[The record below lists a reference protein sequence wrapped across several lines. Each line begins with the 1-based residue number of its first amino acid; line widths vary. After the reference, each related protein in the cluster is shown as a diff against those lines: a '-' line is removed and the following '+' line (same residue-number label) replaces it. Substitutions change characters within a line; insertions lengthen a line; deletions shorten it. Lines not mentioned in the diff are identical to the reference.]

1 MKKNFFKS
9 RKGDSP
15 FKRIL
20 IHVVLITCCII
31 AIYPV
36 ARIFSVSLRPGDRLL
51 TTDLRIIPEDASWD
65 NYKEVLLDSNFLLW
79 LWNSTIITITTSL
92 VGVILATSAGYAF
105 SRFRFPGHRTG
116 LLFIL
121 ATQMIPASML
131 LLPLYIMLVRLKL
144 INSYLGLI
152 IAYSVTALPFT
163 IWILKGYFDT
173 VPPELEEA
181 ARVDGATHLGAFY
194 KIIIPL
200 STPALAIAA
209 LFNFTTAWNE
219 YLVAR
224 VIIQRAE
231 LYTWPLGLFE
241 FQGQFATQWG
251 LYNAASMLI
260 SIPILILFLYSS
272 KWLVSGLTLGA
283 VKG

>member
-1 MKKNFFKS
+1 MKKGFFIA
-9 RKGDSP
+9 RRGDSP

-20 IHVVLITCCII
+20 IHVILIICCII

-36 ARIFSVSLRPGDRLL
+36 TRIFSVSLRPGDRLL
-51 TTDLRIIPEDASWD
+51 TTDLRIIPEDATWD
-65 NYKEVLLDSNFLLW
+65 NYKRVIFSSNFILW
-79 LWNSTIITITTSL
+79 LWNSILITITTSI

-105 SRFRFPGHRTG
+105 SRFRFPGHRSG

-231 LYTWPLGLFE
+231 LYTWTLGLFE
-241 FQGQFATQWG
+241 FQGQFNTQWG
-251 LYNAASMLI
+251 LYNAASILI
-260 SIPILILFLYSS
+260 SIPILILFLYSA

>member
-1 MKKNFFKS
+1 MKKGFFIS
-9 RKGDSP
+9 RRGDSP

-20 IHVVLITCCII
+20 IHIILIICCII

-36 ARIFSVSLRPGDRLL
+36 TRIFSVSLRPGDRLL
-51 TTDLRIIPEDASWD
+51 TTDLRIIPEDATWD
-65 NYKEVLLDSNFLLW
+65 NYKRVIFSSNFILW
-79 LWNSTIITITTSL
+79 LWNSILITITTSI

-105 SRFRFPGHRTG
+105 SRFRFPGHRSG

-131 LLPLYIMLVRLKL
+131 LLPLYIMLVKL
-144 INSYLGLI
+144 NMINSYLGLI
-152 IAYSVTALPFT
+152 VAYSVTALPFT

-194 KIIIPL
+194 KIILPL

-231 LYTWPLGLFE
+231 LYTWTLGLFE
-241 FQGQFATQWG
+241 FQGQFNTQWG

-260 SIPILILFLYSS
+260 SIPILILFLYSA

>member
-1 MKKNFFKS
+1 MNKGFLKA
-9 RKGDSP
+9 RRGDSP
-15 FKRIL
+15 FKRVL
-20 IHVVLITCCII
+20 IHITLIICCII
-31 AIYPV
+31 AIYPIT
-36 ARIFSVSLRPGDRLL
+36 RIFSVSLRPGDRLL
-51 TTDLRIIPEDASWD
+51 TTDLKIIPEDASWD

-79 LWNSTIITITTSL
+79 LWNSILITITTSIL
-92 VGVILATSAGYAF
+92 GVLLATSAGYAF
-105 SRFRFPGHRTG
+105 SRFRFPGHKAG

-131 LLPLYIMLVRLKL
+131 LLPLYIMLVRLKM

-173 VPPELEEA
+173 IPPELEEA

-224 VIIQRAE
+224 VIIQKST

-241 FQGQFATQWG
+241 FQGQFSTQWG
-251 LYNAASMLI
+251 LYNAASIMI
-260 SIPILILFLYSS
+260 SIPVLILFLYSS
-272 KWLVSGLTLGA
+272 KWLISGLTLGA

>member
-1 MKKNFFKS
+1 MNRGFLKA
-9 RKGDSP
+9 RRGDSP

-20 IHVVLITCCII
+20 IHMTLIICCII
-31 AIYPV
+31 AIYPIT
-36 ARIFSVSLRPGDRLL
+36 RIFSVSLRPGDRLL
-51 TTDLRIIPEDASWD
+51 TTDLKIIPEDASWD

-79 LWNSTIITITTSL
+79 LWNSILITITTSIS
-92 VGVILATSAGYAF
+92 GVILATSAGYAF
-105 SRFRFPGHRTG
+105 SRFRFPGHRAG

-131 LLPLYIMLVRLKL
+131 LLPLYIMLVRLKM

-173 VPPELEEA
+173 IPPELEEA

-224 VIIQRAE
+224 VVIQKSF

-251 LYNAASMLI
+251 LYNAASIMI
-260 SIPILILFLYSS
+260 SIPVLILFLYSS
-272 KWLVSGLTLGA
+272 KWLISGLTLGA

>member
-1 MKKNFFKS
+1 MNKGFLKA
-9 RKGDSP
+9 RRGDSP
-15 FKRIL
+15 FKRVL
-20 IHVVLITCCII
+20 IHITLIICCII
-31 AIYPV
+31 AIYPIT
-36 ARIFSVSLRPGDRLL
+36 RIFSVSLRPGDRLL
-51 TTDLRIIPEDASWD
+51 TTDLKIIPEDASWD

-79 LWNSTIITITTSL
+79 LWNSILITITTSIL
-92 VGVILATSAGYAF
+92 GVLLATSAGYAF
-105 SRFRFPGHRTG
+105 SRFRFPGHKAG

-131 LLPLYIMLVRLKL
+131 LLPLYIMLVRLKM

-173 VPPELEEA
+173 IPPELEEA

-209 LFNFTTAWNE
+209 LFNFTAAWNE

-224 VIIQRAE
+224 VIIQKST

-241 FQGQFATQWG
+241 FQGQFSTQWG
-251 LYNAASMLI
+251 LYNAASIMI
-260 SIPILILFLYSS
+260 SIPVLILFLYSS
-272 KWLVSGLTLGA
+272 KWLISGLTLGA

>member
-1 MKKNFFKS
+1 MKKSFFKA
-9 RKGDSP
+9 RRGDSP

-20 IHVVLITCCII
+20 IHLVLIICCII

-36 ARIFSVSLRPGDRLL
+36 TRIFSVSLRPGNRLL
-51 TTDLRIIPEDASWD
+51 TTDLKIIPEDASWN
-65 NYKEVLLDSNFLLW
+65 NYKEVIFDSNFLLW
-79 LWNSTIITITTSL
+79 LWNSMLITITTSI
-92 VGVILATSAGYAF
+92 VGVVLATSAGYAF
-105 SRFRFPGHRTG
+105 SRFRFPGHRSG

-131 LLPLYIMLVRLKL
+131 LLPIYIMLVRLKL

-173 VPPELEEA
+173 IPPELEEA

-194 KIIIPL
+194 RVIIPL

-224 VIIQRAE
+224 VIIQKST
-231 LYTWPLGLFE
+231 LYTWTLGLFE
-241 FQGQFATQWG
+241 FQGQFHTQWG
-251 LYNAASMLI
+251 LYNAASILI
-260 SIPILILFLYSS
+260 SIPILILFLYSA
-272 KWLVSGLTLGA
+272 KWLISGLTLGA